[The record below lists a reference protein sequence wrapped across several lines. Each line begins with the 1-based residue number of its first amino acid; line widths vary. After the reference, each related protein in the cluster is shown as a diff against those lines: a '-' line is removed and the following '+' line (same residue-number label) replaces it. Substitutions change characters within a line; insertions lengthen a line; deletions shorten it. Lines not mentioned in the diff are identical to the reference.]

1 MWGFQH
7 TKPLKKSMISLLRHA
22 CNVCCI
28 PIFTPESPV
37 KRHATVPRQHK
48 IHIPEIKCAWRGA
61 ALRMRQSLFH
71 YLFIS
76 TKQWRRSRNC
86 WDSNQILFQM
96 QIKIFAEARTEAI
109 NIIGWLI
116 SSSSSQCSSVM
127 EDLYPAH
134 GEDRGKNCR
143 HLQHRP
149 VSQHNLHTAW
159 SMPGQW
165 SGMRFVL
172 WPASRRTRLW
182 RNGLNL
188 NTYCRFL
195 LYWHPP
201 SSIECWL
208 ISTMA
213 KNQLS
218 TLCIAQ
224 DKDEGDG
231 WKGDHY

>member
-1 MWGFQH
+1 MER
-7 TKPLKKSMISLLRHA
+7 P
-22 CNVCCI
+22 
-28 PIFTPESPV
+28 PV
-37 KRHATVPRQHK
+37 SSS
-48 IHIPEIKCAWRGA
+48 WRG
-61 ALRMRQSLFH
+61 LR
-71 YLFIS
+71 
-76 TKQWRRSRNC
+76 
-86 WDSNQILFQM
+86 
-96 QIKIFAEARTEAI
+96 
-109 NIIGWLI
+109 
-116 SSSSSQCSSVM
+116 
-127 EDLYPAH
+127 
-134 GEDRGKNCR
+134 KNCR

-159 SMPGQW
+159 SVVW

-188 NTYCRFL
+188 NTYCGFL

-224 DKDEGDG
+224 DKDGGRWVKGWSLSDKNGTHGPKKVRYDG
-231 WKGDHY
+231 ADGASAWKSSIRRFVSTEKAPTRAFSWLNESGYYRFHI